1 MTVSTLAK
9 RNHCVTRIGS
19 TASNPEAV
27 VNDVVAAFANELNF
41 GTYTINNADSLSNNS
56 QQGAVFKPI
65 STTELLIQQ
74 HGETAFYES
83 VSTFNTYFENTE
95 IKKLIADIERYP
107 NITKRINQN
116 LIFTPIEVAEFT
128 NTYQYIPITL
138 KDQANTITPKL
149 LNEVEDFYG
158 NGISGGILDSF
169 CLLIPVAFAAVGFFD
184 ALNNMQNFVNVTK
197 NFSLEDLSLKLLI
210 DKIKDQIISVVERVV
225 DNVKNI
231 IENFSIENIIKEAA
245 TYFQQNVI
253 LRFYDIKEKALNFFS
268 PSNIESFKNKIKG
281 IIEYALNLFKNPSL
295 DEIQFLI
302 YRFCNFGAQIEK
314 GIKGLIDPLTDYTS
328 SYQSSLNALKSSSNV
343 NTERAIRAGAIRVLP
358 EQRSAV
364 VSAANGNTSAL
375 EPFGGT
381 GADITPTPITQV
393 ETGDISPLSAEEL
406 NSVTKYNEGKGD
418 SRVTFVDGTLKP
430 AITKEGKKPP
440 AWRWESQSLK
450 SRAKVMRIQARFGKQ
465 LKIVSAR
472 RTYQEQKALY
482 NSIKDKTKVAK
493 PGNSRHEQGHAY
505 DIKWDG
511 YPSGRKE
518 FLKIAV
524 QEGMVGIGGYS
535 SFVHIDE
542 GHARLWGNTEGVNPK
557 DPKTWRE

>member
-1 MTVSTLAK
+1 MSGSNIST
-9 RNHCVTRIGS
+9 RNHCVIRIGS
-19 TASNPEAV
+19 TASNPEAA

-41 GTYTINNADSLSNNS
+41 GTYTINNADSLSDS
-56 QQGAVFKPI
+56 FQQGAVFKPI

-74 HGETAFYES
+74 YGETPFYES
-83 VSTFNTYFENTE
+83 VSTFNTYFENSE

-128 NTYQYIPITL
+128 SNYQYVPITL
-138 KDQANTITPKL
+138 KNQANTITPKL

-158 NGISGGILDSF
+158 NSISGGVLDSF
-169 CLLIPVAFAAVGFFD
+169 CSIMPSVFGAIDGFFD
-184 ALNNMQNFVNVTK
+184 TLNDIQNFVNAIK
-197 NFSLEDLSLKLLI
+197 NFSLADLSLKLLI

-314 GIKGLIDPLTDYTS
+314 GIKGLINPLTDYTN
-328 SYQSSLNALKSSSNV
+328 SYKSSLNALKSSSNV
-343 NTERAIRAGAIRVLP
+343 NTERAIRAGAIRVSP

-364 VSAANGNTSAL
+364 VSAATGNTSAL
-375 EPFGGT
+375 EPFGGA
-381 GADITPTPITQV
+381 GADSTPITQV

-418 SRVTFVDGTLKP
+418 SRITFTGGALRQ
-430 AITKEGKKPP
+430 AITKEGEKPP
-440 AWRWESQSLK
+440 AWRWETQSMA
-450 SRAKVMRIQARFGKQ
+450 SRVKVMRIQKRFGKQ
-465 LKIVSAR
+465 LIMTSLR
-472 RTYQEQKALY
+472 RTYQEQKGIY
-482 NSIKDKTKVAK
+482 NRTKDKSKVAK
-493 PGNSRHEQGHAY
+493 PGNSKHEQGHAY
-505 DIKWDG
+505 DILWAG
-511 YPSGRKE
+511 YPAGRKE

-535 SFVHIDE
+535 GFVHIDE
-542 GHARLWGNTEGVNPK
+542 GPTRYWGSVDGVNPR
-557 DPKTWRE
+557 DPATYR